1 MKKLNYTKLIIAGV
15 FGIGLYFVMVFLLL
29 HYEQGHPTS
38 TIQHLNDAFWYSIVT
53 LTTVGYGDFV
63 PVTGHGRVIGS
74 VFLLFSFGIYA
85 VLIGQ
90 ISSIMNTFRE
100 NKKMGL
106 DGTRFTNHIVMI
118 GWTDFGKAVA
128 DQLVAAGRKMTVV
141 TKVRDHID
149 LIRESYSQKEVFVL
163 YADYNNIDMLEK
175 LNIKESSIVFVNLL
189 DDTEKLVYILNL
201 KKKYEDLQYVVTLD
215 NADLKSTFQTA
226 GVTYA
231 VSKHEMASKMLA
243 SYIFEPDVAMYSEE
257 IIAYA
262 RTDDDYDIKQFVVLK
277 NNPYCEQDYGKVF
290 YDLKKECNSILIGIV
305 KIDSNGKHNL
315 LKNPEDNVKIQPGDY
330 LIMIMNRKAVKKLS
344 KLFNTKEG
352 FIDV

>member
-1 MKKLNYTKLIIAGV
+1 MKKLNYTKLFIAGAFV
-15 FGIGLYFVMVFLLL
+15 VVSYFIMVFMFY
-29 HYEQGHPTS
+29 HYEKGHPDS
-38 TIQHLNDAFWYSIVT
+38 TVKSLNDAFWYSIVT
-53 LTTVGYGDFV
+53 LTTVGYGDIV
-63 PVTGHGRVIGS
+63 PKTFYGRGIGF
-74 VFLLFSFGIYA
+74 VFLIFSFGIYA

-90 ISSIMNTFRE
+90 ISSIMSTIRE

-106 DGTRFTNHIVMI
+106 EGTRFQGHVVII

-128 DQLVAAGRKMTVV
+128 DQLVAAGRKIAVV

-149 LIRESYSQKEVFVL
+149 LIRESYNNREVFVL
-163 YADYNNIDMLEK
+163 FADYNNMDMLEK
-175 LNIKESSIVFVNLL
+175 LNVEDASIVFVNLL

-201 KKKYEDLQYVVTLD
+201 KKKYENLQYVVTLD

-231 VSKHEMASKMLA
+231 VSKHEMASKLLA

-262 RTDDDYDIKQFVVLK
+262 RTDDHFDIKQYAVLED
-277 NNPYCEQDYGKVF
+277 NPYCDQDYGKVF
-290 YDLKKECNSILIGIV
+290 YDLKKECNCILIGIV
-305 KIDSNGKHNL
+305 KVDENGKREL
-315 LKNPEDNVKIQPGDY
+315 LKNPEDNIKIHPGDY
-330 LIMIMNRKAVKKLS
+330 LIMIMNRKAVKKLT

-352 FIDV
+352 FLA

>member
-1 MKKLNYTKLIIAGV
+1 MKKLNYTKLFIAGT
-15 FGIGLYFVMVFLLL
+15 FGVMSYFVMVFLLL
-29 HYEQGHPTS
+29 YYEQGHPNS
-38 TIQHLNDAFWYSIVT
+38 NIQHINDAFWYSIVT

-63 PVTGHGRVIGS
+63 PVTHNGRIIGF

-90 ISSIMNTFRE
+90 ITSIMNTIRE

-106 DGTRFTNHIVMI
+106 DGTQFTSHVIMI
-118 GWTDFGKAVA
+118 GWTPFGKAVA
-128 DQLVAAGRKMTVV
+128 DQLVAAGRKLAVV

-149 LIRESYSQKEVFVL
+149 LIRESYSHKEVFVL
-163 YADYNNIDMLEK
+163 FADYNNIDMITK
-175 LNIKESSIVFVNLL
+175 LNIDKSSMIFVNLE

-201 KKKYEDLQYVVTLD
+201 KKKYDHLQYVVTLD
-215 NADLKSTFQTA
+215 NGDLKDTFQAA

-262 RTDDDYDIKQFVVLK
+262 KTDDHYDIKQFMVLK
-277 NNPYCEQDYGKVF
+277 NNPYCGHEYGKIF
-290 YDLKKECNSILIGIV
+290 YDLKKECNCILIGMV
-305 KIDSNGKHNL
+305 RIDEEGKHEL
-315 LKNPEDNVKIQPGDY
+315 LKNPEDNVRVSEGDY
-330 LIMIMNRKAVKKLS
+330 LIMIMNRKAVKKLT
-344 KLFNTKEG
+344 KLFNTSEG
-352 FIDV
+352 FIDG